1 MLLMSIAIASAA
13 EHVINVSQSGVNAA
27 SSIAQALEKAAAMNG
42 RPVMIKL
49 APGVWRIPRE
59 DTMQRPYY
67 VSNTTSEHECTDPTK
82 HIALLLRGL
91 RNVVVDGC
99 GSTLMLDGE
108 MTAFVID
115 SCQNIT
121 LRNLTID
128 NAHPTQTE
136 MTVEQEGSDYLVCRV
151 HPKSQY
157 RIVGGRVEW
166 FGRGWAFS
174 RGIAQMYDRM
184 RDITWRSWSPTDDVV
199 DAREMEHGKL
209 YIKYS
214 KKPQVGVGTVLQMRD
229 GYRREVCGLIWRSK
243 GVTLD
248 GVRLYY
254 LGNFG
259 VVGQVSE
266 NITVRHCW
274 FAPEE
279 GSGRTNA
286 GFADLIQISGCRGLI
301 DITDSKFAGAHDDPI
316 NIHGT
321 HLRIVRQTA
330 ANRLQLRYM
339 HPQTYGFQSFHK
351 GDSIEIVNPE
361 TLLPVGSYKVRA
373 ARMLSPREIEITLTR
388 PVDSALLL
396 ADRVVENI
404 TWTPRVHIAR
414 CHFSRIA
421 TRGILI
427 TTRRQSIIEDN
438 TFYAMQMSALLV
450 ADDARSWFESG
461 PVHNLTIRRNIFNRC
476 ASPVIWVAPENS
488 EKAGPVHRNT
498 TIENNVFTLR
508 DAADKPFVTNSVAN
522 LKVKDNIV
530 IRPE

>member
-1 MLLMSIAIASAA
+1 MYTQTKRKMLLVMLLLMSIAITSAA

-27 SSIAQALEKAAAMNG
+27 NSIAQALEKAAAMNG
-42 RPVMIKL
+42 RPVVIKL

-59 DTMQRPYY
+59 DATSRPYY
-67 VSNTTSEHECTDPTK
+67 VSNTTSEHDCANPTK

-121 LRNLTID
+121 LR
-128 NAHPTQTE
+128 
-136 MTVEQEGSDYLVCRV
+136 
-151 HPKSQY
+151 
-157 RIVGGRVEW
+157 
-166 FGRGWAFS
+166 
-174 RGIAQMYDRM
+174 
-184 RDITWRSWSPTDDVV
+184 SWSPTDDVV
-199 DAREMEHGKL
+199 DAREMEQGKL

-248 GVRLYY
+248 GVRFYY

-266 NITVRHCW
+266 DITVRHCW

-361 TLLPVGSYKVRA
+361 TLLPVGSYKVRS

-388 PVDSALLL
+388 PVDSSLLL

-427 TTRRQSIIEDN
+427 TTRRPSIIEDN

-476 ASPVIWVAPENS
+476 VSPVIWVAPENI
-488 EKAGPVHRNT
+488 EKAGPVHRNI
-498 TIENNVFTLR
+498 TIENNVFTLC